1 MVLSSVFSH
10 WIFNE
15 VGGQVWC
22 LYLKTDKTDT
32 QHSLV
37 LPMDPLG
44 AEPFWSLDNAVAQ
57 IEPLGRELTW
67 KSNHSCLSFAF
78 IPTRPT
84 EGSCGQEPTVI
95 TDLHP
100 ERGCFHVPVGPGEI
114 SEGRTEQIQEI
125 MFFYP
130 LPQRKLENK
139 CVWIT
144 SLL

>member
-57 IEPLGRELTW
+57 IEPLGRNLLERATIPALVL
-67 KSNHSCLSFAF
+67 LSFL
-78 IPTRPT
+78 PVQQKDHVVKNRP
-84 EGSCGQEPTVI
+84 
-95 TDLHP
+95 
-100 ERGCFHVPVGPGEI
+100 
-114 SEGRTEQIQEI
+114 
-125 MFFYP
+125 
-130 LPQRKLENK
+130 
-139 CVWIT
+139 
-144 SLL
+144 